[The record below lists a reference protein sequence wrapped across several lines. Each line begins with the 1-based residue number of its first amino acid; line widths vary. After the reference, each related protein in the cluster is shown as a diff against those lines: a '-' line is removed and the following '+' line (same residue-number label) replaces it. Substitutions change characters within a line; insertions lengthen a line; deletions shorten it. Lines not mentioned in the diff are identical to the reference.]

1 MMKPRGLGSVTG
13 RCSVVTGAASGI
25 GRATALEL
33 ARRRGRVALVDRD
46 AEGLERV
53 AAEVRGLGG
62 QAITAALD
70 VRDAASL
77 SDFARRVEREF
88 GVADLLVA
96 SAGIALVG
104 SFLSTTAA
112 DLDELFGVNVHG
124 TANLCRAL
132 LPAMI
137 ERSEGGHVVTLS
149 SAAAFATPNGLVA
162 YGATKHAVLGLS
174 LGLADELAEHGIG
187 VSAVCPGFVDTP
199 IARNLAVRGESE
211 PERTRERTAHFLKWR
226 GLSPE
231 RVAAAVVQAA
241 ERGMLVVPVGA
252 EAQVL
257 SLFSRLSPRAP
268 GALLS
273 LGRALV
279 SLRRT

>member
-1 MMKPRGLGSVTG
+1 MTKARGLGSVEG

-33 ARRRGRVALVDRD
+33 ARRHGRIALVDRD
-46 AEGLERV
+46 ASGLERV
-53 AAEVRGLGG
+53 AAEVRGLGTRALAG
-62 QAITAALD
+62 ELD
-70 VRDAASL
+70 VRDEVAL
-77 SDFARRVEREF
+77 SAFSKRVESEL

-104 SFLSTTAA
+104 PFLRTTAA

-124 TANLCRAL
+124 TANLCRAF

-137 ERSEGGHVVTLS
+137 ERSAGGHVVTLS
-149 SAAAFATPNGLVA
+149 SAAAFATPEELVA

-174 LGLADELAEHGIG
+174 LGLASELSEHGIG

-199 IARNLAVRGESE
+199 IARNLRVRGEPE
-211 PERTRERTAHFLKWR
+211 PERTRERAAQFLKWR
-226 GLSPE
+226 GLTPE
-231 RVAAAVVQAA
+231 RVALAIVHAA
-241 ERGMLVVPVGA
+241 ERGTLVVPVGA
-252 EAQVL
+252 EARVL
-257 SLFSRLSPRAP
+257 SLLSRLSPRAP
-268 GALLS
+268 RALLS

-279 SLRRT
+279 ALRRT